1 MVRELLEQRADLAI
15 GDLTITYEREQVVDF
30 TMPFMNLGISVL
42 YRKPVKQSPNLFSFL
57 SPLSLGIYLIEI
69 HFNTDKFDQNYA
81 YYAWCCSF
89 PDVWIYMATA
99 YLGVSVLLFI
109 LARFTPYEWS
119 SGQHPDKIETQFTLM
134 NCMWFAIGSL
144 MQQGCDFLPKYEKN
158 ATNVFNWI
166 HCDCSLIFRAV
177 STRMVAGM
185 WWFFTLIMISSYT
198 ANLAAF
204 LTVERMDSPIESAV
218 DLSKQTKIKYGVL
231 MGGSTAS
238 FFRNS
243 NFSTYQ
249 RMWSF
254 MESSKPS
261 VFPASNIEGVERVTK
276 GKGKV
281 FGSFTNHLFLIITI
295 IQMQEAMHF

>member
-1 MVRELLEQRADLAI
+1 
-15 GDLTITYEREQVVDF
+15 
-30 TMPFMNLGISVL
+30 
-42 YRKPVKQSPNLFSFL
+42 
-57 SPLSLGIYLIEI
+57 
-69 HFNTDKFDQNYA
+69 
-81 YYAWCCSF
+81 
-89 PDVWIYMATA
+89 
-99 YLGVSVLLFI
+99 
-109 LARFTPYEWS
+109 
-119 SGQHPDKIETQFTLM
+119 
-134 NCMWFAIGSL
+134 
-144 MQQGCDFLPKYEKN
+144 
-158 ATNVFNWI
+158 
-166 HCDCSLIFRAV
+166 
-177 STRMVAGM
+177 MVAGM